1 MKSLVFRTWYLSIAL
16 FFAVLM
22 VGCGGGGGDSSNESS
37 SGGGDNLVIAYDKI
51 KKGMSF
57 PQVVSV
63 VGTQPTRR
71 SEVNGEVFIAQWVS
85 GDELLTVGFDV
96 FDDTGAAN
104 KSYANKEVSKFDML

>member
-1 MKSLVFRTWYLSIAL
+1 M
-16 FFAVLM
+16 FFAALM
-22 VGCGGGGGDSSNESS
+22 VGCGGGGGDSSNESD
-37 SGGGDNLVIAYDKI
+37 GGDGGSLVIAYDKI

-71 SEVNGEVFIAQWVS
+71 SEVNGEVFIVQWVS
-85 GDELLTVGFDV
+85 GDEILTVGFDV

-104 KSYANKEVSKFDML
+104 KSYANKEVTKFDLL